1 MLRNLLLFLATLAA
15 ATACTPAYARH
26 LVDLSIVDRDD
37 GQSLQ
42 PVAYRGDRWVPGIP
56 GHRYSVRLSNTTGE
70 RVLVVLSVDGVN
82 AVSGQTA
89 DASQRGYV
97 LDPWETTQVDG
108 WRKSLDEVAQF
119 VFTDLDDAYATRT
132 GRPDNVGVIGIAVFR
147 EARAQQPLLQP
158 LPPSAPPMMR
168 DESAAA
174 PSAKSASANEA
185 ADAGIARQRV
195 GTGHGERQWAPV
207 AQTGFERA
215 SDQPAQ
221 IQQLRY
227 DDIDALVARGIVRR
241 GCNAGRS
248 LGPQAFPGGFVPD
261 PPNG

>member
-1 MLRNLLLFLATLAA
+1 MLRNLLLFLAALAA
-15 ATACTPAYARH
+15 ATACTPASARH
-26 LVDLSIVDRDD
+26 LVELSAVDRDT

-56 GHRYSVRLSNTTGE
+56 GHRYSVRLSNSTGE

-89 DASQRGYV
+89 DTSQGGYV
-97 LDPWETTQVDG
+97 LDPWESTEITG

-119 VFTDLDDAYATRT
+119 VFTDLADAYATRT

-147 EARAQQPLLQP
+147 EARAQQALLQ
-158 LPPSAPPMMR
+158 PSAPPPPAMR
-168 DESAAA
+168 EDSAAA
-174 PSAKSASANEA
+174 PSAKSARANEA
-185 ADAGIARQRV
+185 ADAAIARQRI

-207 AQTGFERA
+207 AQATFERA
-215 SDQPAQ
+215 SIRPAQ
-221 IQQLRY
+221 VIQLRY
-227 DDIDALVARGIVRR
+227 DDIDTLVARGIVPRP
-241 GCNAGRS
+241 CDAGPCTR
-248 LGPQAFPGGFVPD
+248 PQAFPGGFVPD

>member
-1 MLRNLLLFLATLAA
+1 MLRNLLLFLAALAA
-15 ATACTPAYARH
+15 ATACTPASARH
-26 LVDLSIVDRDD
+26 LVELSVVDRDN
-37 GQSLQ
+37 GESLQ

-56 GHRYSVRLSNTTGE
+56 GHRYSVRLRNTTGE

-89 DASQRGYV
+89 DPSQGGYV
-97 LDPWETTQVDG
+97 LDPWESTEIDG

-119 VFTDLDDAYATRT
+119 VFTDLADAYATRT

-147 EARAQQPLLQP
+147 EARARQALLQP
-158 LPPSAPPMMR
+158 SLPPPMTR
-168 DESAAA
+168 GESAAA
-174 PSAKSASANEA
+174 SGAKSASANAA
-185 ADAGIARQRV
+185 ADAGIASQRV
-195 GTGHGERQWAPV
+195 GTGHGARQWAPV

-215 SDQPAQ
+215 SDRPAQ

-227 DDIDALVARGIVRR
+227 DDIDTLVARGIVPRA
-241 GCNAGRS
+241 CNAGRS